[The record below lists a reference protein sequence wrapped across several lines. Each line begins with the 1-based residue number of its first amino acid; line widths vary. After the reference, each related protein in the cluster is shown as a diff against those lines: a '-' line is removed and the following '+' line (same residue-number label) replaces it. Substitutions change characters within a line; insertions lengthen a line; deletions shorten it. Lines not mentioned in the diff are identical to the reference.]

1 MSRQRIAYTLDEL
14 VFKRLGGMSVNY
26 TISESKEAAGN
37 RHHQECFCCFFD
49 CFYTCS
55 NLRALS
61 VIMNSSSETIML
73 RFIETAINMCIQEGS
88 CSYSSHTFTR
98 SLSIKGYVMN
108 AYSSTAHVACW
119 SLNHGVS
126 MYHSRRLLYA
136 SVSSK
141 VSMMSHTLNEHL
153 AAVP

>member
-1 MSRQRIAYTLDEL
+1 
-14 VFKRLGGMSVNY
+14 MSVNY
-26 TISESKEAAGN
+26 MLTESKEAAGN
-37 RHHQECFCCFFD
+37 RYHQVCFYLVLCCFC
-49 CFYTCS
+49 TCS

-61 VIMNSSSETIML
+61 VIMNSSPETIML
-73 RFIETAINMCIQEGS
+73 LFVEKAINMCIQEGL

-98 SLSIKGYVMN
+98 SLSIKGYVMY
-108 AYSSTAHVACW
+108 ACLSSAHVACW

>member
-1 MSRQRIAYTLDEL
+1 MSRERIAYHLDKL
-14 VFKRLGGMSVNY
+14 VFKHLSGMSVNY
-26 TISESKEAAGN
+26 TIAESKETAGN
-37 RHHQECFCCFFD
+37 RYHQERLY
-49 CFYTCS
+49 CFYLFSYTCI

-73 RFIETAINMCIQEGS
+73 RFIEKAINMCIQEVL

-108 AYSSTAHVACW
+108 ACLSSAHVACW

-126 MYHSRRLLYA
+126 M
-136 SVSSK
+136 
-141 VSMMSHTLNEHL
+141 
-153 AAVP
+153 